1 DTIDTTTVTLTASAA
16 SVVEGGSLVYTAT
29 VGAAVTGSPLVISLN
44 NGQTIT
50 IPVGQ
55 VSASSAAFNVRADDV
70 NLQGTQTVTVGITGT
85 SGGNYEALNTAS
97 TVSSTVTD
105 DADSTTVTLTATA
118 SVVEGGS
125 IVYTASVNNPV
136 AGSAVTVTLSGG
148 QTITIPV
155 GASTGT
161 VSVAAPA
168 DDVYIDAGTVSKTI
182 TAVIGGNYEAVTI
195 NPAAASTTVTDTLN
209 TTTVSITG
217 SASVTE
223 GNAGNYTVSL
233 TAPTQTAM
241 TVAISYSGTAANG
254 SDYTGIASVVIPA
267 GSSSASFNIAT
278 LDDANAEASENFTLT
293 ITGTSG
299 GNFEQVAISGTNG
312 AVTTQLVDN
321 DTATVSLTATPT
333 LTEAGGNLVYT
344 ATISQAPVSDLTV
357 TLTGGTV
364 ITILAGQTSGT
375 ATVVVAPNEDVY
387 IDAGTLS
394 KTITGT
400 TGGGITVNIDPTPAV
415 TSITDT
421 IDTTTVTL
429 TASAASVVEGGSLV
443 YTATVGA
450 AVTGSPLVISLNNGQ
465 T

>member
-1 DTIDTTTVTLTASAA
+1 MTVAISYSGTAANGSDYTGIASVVIPAGSSSASFNIATLDDANAEASENFTLTITGTSGGNFEQVAISGTNGAVTTQLVDNDTATVSLTATPTLTEAGGNLVYTATISQAPVSDLTVTLTGGTVITILAGQTSGTATVVVAPNEDVYIDAGTLSKTITGTTGGGITVNIDPTPAVTSITDTIDTTTVTLTASAA

-278 LDDANAEASENFTLT
+278 LDD
-293 ITGTSG
+293 
-299 GNFEQVAISGTNG
+299 
-312 AVTTQLVDN
+312 
-321 DTATVSLTATPT
+321 
-333 LTEAGGNLVYT
+333 
-344 ATISQAPVSDLTV
+344 
-357 TLTGGTV
+357 
-364 ITILAGQTSGT
+364 
-375 ATVVVAPNEDVY
+375 
-387 IDAGTLS
+387 
-394 KTITGT
+394 
-400 TGGGITVNIDPTPAV
+400 
-415 TSITDT
+415 
-421 IDTTTVTL
+421 
-429 TASAASVVEGGSLV
+429 
-443 YTATVGA
+443 
-450 AVTGSPLVISLNNGQ
+450 
-465 T
+465 